1 MRPSFKG
8 FEREQED
15 TASSIDPQSE
25 TSGQSDQETASSAAL
40 SAALSEASSKAS
52 STASSTASSAAS
64 SRDTSPNSAL
74 ADQGRTVQRQD
85 TRSIVRKLVDHFSN
99 SDSDNTD
106 RTVVSVR
113 RRRSKTTTHIEL
125 PRGGEREL
133 RKKMAAQNQA
143 NDAVQLWKSMLE
155 VLKESLDEADQALD
169 RNAPKGTLMGHKA
182 DIESVEQD
190 LADVWLKM
198 STFFDADGVDIEK
211 VNLTVSRTKSYRRIN
226 RIKGHID
233 SLTQAAAPLSANTG
247 TIQVVNQTSFGHLDL
262 PTFDGDYTEF
272 DNFEGNFKS
281 LIESANLDE
290 GKKRAFLL
298 NKIQGEA
305 KAYIGQEGLA
315 SKSYEDIWEE
325 LRQRFGKPWRIT
337 RATVKKL
344 LDIPDPANTPQ
355 ELTRYWNNLIEVCKM
370 AERRKL
376 TATSLILNMGLLKL
390 PVEFRSKMDD
400 KLKPLSPQYILTR
413 EVIAEPFNDVIA
425 GELDKPNHL
434 MATLNF
440 NTTTSQGNSNSNSY
454 GKTSAGN
461 GPYGKQKVFLCM
473 LCGKKQRSHKTWQ
486 CPVYNTGQLAIE
498 RMQKL
503 GRCTNCAGSR
513 NEHGVDC
520 SHRHKFNCNY
530 HPGTHLFWLCP
541 KYVNPTA
548 NKALQQ
554 MQQPG
559 WHGQN
564 TQYSYTQYQHQ
575 QHPTQGQHSSQGQNP
590 GQGQGFGYGQNLAQ
604 GQGYGQNLAQ
614 GQSYGHNLAQGQSYG
629 QNYGY
634 PQGQNNPQGGSG
646 QKGYQQPRNS
656 DHR

>member
-8 FEREQED
+8 FEEEQED

-25 TSGQSDQETASSAAL
+25 TSGQSDRETATSTVSAASSAAT
-40 SAALSEASSKAS
+40 SA
-52 STASSTASSAAS
+52 ASSAAS
-64 SRDTSPNSAL
+64 SRDTSPNSAS
-74 ADQGRTVQRQD
+74 ADQGRTVQKQD
-85 TRSIVRKLVDHFSN
+85 TGSLVRKLVEHFSN

-106 RTVVSVR
+106 RTVVPVR

-143 NDAVQLWKSMLE
+143 NDAVKLWKSLLE
-155 VLKESLDEADQALD
+155 VLKESLDEADQSLD

-182 DIESVEQD
+182 DIASVEED
-190 LADVWLKM
+190 LSEVWLKLLV
-198 STFFDADGVDIEK
+198 FFDTEGVDIEN
-211 VNLTVSRTKSYRRIN
+211 VELTVSRTKYYRRIN

-233 SLTQAAAPLSANTG
+233 SLTQAAAPSAGTG

-262 PTFDGDYTEF
+262 PSFDGDYTEF
-272 DNFEGNFKS
+272 DNFEGNFRS

-305 KAYIGQEGLA
+305 KAYIGQQGLA
-315 SKSYEDIWEE
+315 SKSYEDIWVE
-325 LRQRFGKPWRIT
+325 LRQRYGKPWRIT

-355 ELTRYWNNLIEVCKM
+355 EITRYWNNLIEVCKM

-400 KLKPLSPQYILTR
+400 KLKPLSPEYILTR

-425 GELDKPNHL
+425 GELDKPNSL
-434 MATLNF
+434 MATLSF
-440 NTTTSQGNSNSNSY
+440 NTTTTQGNSNSY
-454 GKTSAGN
+454 GKTPAGN

-473 LCGKKQRSHKTWQ
+473 LCGKKSKSHKTWQ
-486 CPVYNTGQLAIE
+486 CPTYNTGQLAIE

-520 SHRHKFNCNY
+520 SHRHKFNCTY
-530 HPGTHLFWLCP
+530 HPGIHLFWLCP

-548 NKALQQ
+548 YKALQQ

-559 WHGQN
+559 WQGQN

-604 GQGYGQNLAQ
+604 D
-614 GQSYGHNLAQGQSYG
+614 QSYGHNLAQGQSYG

-646 QKGYQQPRNS
+646 QKGYQQARNS
-656 DHR
+656 DQR

>member
-8 FEREQED
+8 FEKEQED
-15 TASSIDPQSE
+15 TASSVDPLSE
-25 TSGQSDQETASSAAL
+25 TSGQSDRETASSAA
-40 SAALSEASSKAS
+40 S
-52 STASSTASSAAS
+52 STVSSAAS

-74 ADQGRTVQRQD
+74 ADQVRTVQKQD

-106 RTVVSVR
+106 RTVVPAR
-113 RRRSKTTTHIEL
+113 RRRSKTTAHIEL

-143 NDAVQLWKSMLE
+143 NDAVKLWKSLLE

-182 DIESVEQD
+182 DIASVEDD
-190 LADVWLKM
+190 LAEAWQKL
-198 STFFDADGVDIEK
+198 STFFDAEGVDIDK
-211 VNLTVSRTKSYRRIN
+211 VNLTVSRTKSYRRIS

-233 SLTQAAAPLSANTG
+233 SLTQAAAPLSASTG

-355 ELTRYWNNLIEVCKM
+355 EITRYWNNLIEVCKM

-425 GELDKPNHL
+425 GELDKPNPL
-434 MATLNF
+434 MATLSF
-440 NTTTSQGNSNSNSY
+440 NTTTSQGNSNSY

-461 GPYGKQKVFLCM
+461 GPYGKQKVFLCI

-503 GRCTNCAGSR
+503 GRCTNCSGSR

-554 MQQPG
+554 VQQPG
-559 WHGQN
+559 WQGQN
-564 TQYSYTQYQHQ
+564 TQYSYTQFQHQ

-590 GQGQGFGYGQNLAQ
+590 GQGQGFGYGQNLV
-604 GQGYGQNLAQ
+604 Q

-634 PQGQNNPQGGSG
+634 PQGQNNPQGGTG

-656 DHR
+656 DQR

>member
-8 FEREQED
+8 FVQEQED

-25 TSGQSDQETASSAAL
+25 TSGQSDRETATSAASSAAS
-40 SAALSEASSKAS
+40 SA
-52 STASSTASSAAS
+52 TSSAAS
-64 SRDTSPNSAL
+64 SRDTSPNSAS
-74 ADQGRTVQRQD
+74 ADQVRTVQRQD
-85 TRSIVRKLVDHFSN
+85 TRSLVRKLVEHFSN

-106 RTVVSVR
+106 RTVVPVR

-133 RKKMAAQNQA
+133 RKKMAAQIQA
-143 NDAVQLWKSMLE
+143 NDAVKLWNSLLE
-155 VLKESLDEADQALD
+155 VLKESLDEADQALN
-169 RNAPKGTLMGHKA
+169 RNAPQGTLMGHKA
-182 DIESVEQD
+182 DIASVEED
-190 LADVWLKM
+190 LSEVWQKLLA
-198 STFFDADGVDIEK
+198 FFDTEGVDIEK
-211 VNLTVSRTKSYRRIN
+211 VGLTVSRTKYYRRVN

-233 SLTQAAAPLSANTG
+233 SLTQAAAPVSASTG

-272 DNFEGNFKS
+272 DNFEGNFRS

-355 ELTRYWNNLIEVCKM
+355 EITRYWNNLIEVCKM

-425 GELDKPNHL
+425 GELDKPSSL
-434 MATLNF
+434 MATLSF
-440 NTTTSQGNSNSNSY
+440 NTTTSQSNSH

-461 GPYGKQKVFLCM
+461 GPYGKQKVFLCI
-473 LCGKKQRSHKTWQ
+473 LCGKKQKSHKTWQ

-520 SHRHKFNCNY
+520 SHRHKFNCMY

-541 KYVNPTA
+541 TYVNPTA

-559 WHGQN
+559 WQGQN
-564 TQYSYTQYQHQ
+564 TQYQHQ
-575 QHPTQGQHSSQGQNP
+575 QHPTQGQHFSHGQNP
-590 GQGQGFGYGQNLAQ
+590 GQGQGFGYGQNLV
-604 GQGYGQNLAQ
+604 Q
-614 GQSYGHNLAQGQSYG
+614 GQSYGHNLAQAQSFGHNLAQDQSYG

-634 PQGQNNPQGGSG
+634 PQGQNYPQGSSG
-646 QKGYQQPRNS
+646 QKGYQQARNS
-656 DHR
+656 DQR